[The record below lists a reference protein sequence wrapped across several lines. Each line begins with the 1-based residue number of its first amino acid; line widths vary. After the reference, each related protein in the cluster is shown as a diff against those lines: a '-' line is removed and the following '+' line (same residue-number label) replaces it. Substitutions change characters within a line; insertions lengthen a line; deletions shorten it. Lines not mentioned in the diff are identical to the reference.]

1 MMVSTHMRG
10 AVISTSV
17 YEGFPSTC
25 TQGRGIAVPRSNQYI
40 RSILFISNLYKNR
53 TLRFDTIEFP

>member
-25 TQGRGIAVPRSNQYI
+25 TQGRGIAVPRMNQ
-40 RSILFISNLYKNR
+40 ILQINHLNIKY
-53 TLRFDTIEFP
+53 

>member
-25 TQGRGIAVPRSNQYI
+25 TQGRGIAVPRMNQMSQFNHL
-40 RSILFISNLYKNR
+40 SIKY
-53 TLRFDTIEFP
+53 

>member
-25 TQGRGIAVPRSNQYI
+25 TQGRGIAVPHLNRITFYIFLIIKLYIQY
-40 RSILFISNLYKNR
+40 SL
-53 TLRFDTIEFP
+53 

>member
-17 YEGFPSTC
+17 YEGFPSTY
-25 TQGRGIAVPRSNQYI
+25 TQGRGIAVLRLNLSMIYI
-40 RSILFISNLYKNR
+40 NLIYSCNLLFSC
-53 TLRFDTIEFP
+53 RFDTK